1 MCSKYWLY
9 LLKVVIPSTSM
20 YIDVFMLTNRPAKN
34 AHALMQGK
42 SGSKFV
48 VANNLANDKSWGLME
63 LTFT

>member
-1 MCSKYWLY
+1 
-9 LLKVVIPSTSM
+9 M

-48 VANNLANDKSWGLME
+48 VANNLANMTKVGV
-63 LTFT
+63 